1 MLVVVMMMLMPV
13 LMLMLMLMLIIVL
26 VLMLMLMIVL
36 MLVLMLVLV
45 LFTRA
50 AATMYMR
57 LFCHVSLLH
66 FIPFLAFLSFFIA
79 CKVTTCLLQLGCI
92 LKVKR

>member
-13 LMLMLMLMLIIVL
+13 LMLMLMLIIML

-36 MLVLMLVLV
+36 VLM

-50 AATMYMR
+50 AATMSMR

-66 FIPFLAFLSFFIA
+66 FIPFLAFPSF
-79 CKVTTCLLQLGCI
+79 LYRLQSYDMFAATGLHFKGK
-92 LKVKR
+92 KVKR

>member
-13 LMLMLMLMLIIVL
+13 LMLMLMLI
-26 VLMLMLMIVL
+26 IVL

-50 AATMYMR
+50 AATMSMR

-79 CKVTTCLLQLGCI
+79 CKVTTCLLQPGCI
-92 LKVKR
+92 LKVKRSFKGKKVKR

>member
-13 LMLMLMLMLIIVL
+13 LMLMLIIVL

-36 MLVLMLVLV
+36 VLM

-50 AATMYMR
+50 AATMSMR

-79 CKVTTCLLQLGCI
+79 CKVTTCLLQPGCI

>member
-13 LMLMLMLMLIIVL
+13 LMLMLMLIIVL

-36 MLVLMLVLV
+36 MLV

-79 CKVTTCLLQLGCI
+79 CKVTTCLLQPGCI

>member
-1 MLVVVMMMLMPV
+1 MLVVVMMMLMP
-13 LMLMLMLMLIIVL
+13 

-50 AATMYMR
+50 AATMSMR

>member
-13 LMLMLMLMLIIVL
+13 LMLMLMLIIVL

-36 MLVLMLVLV
+36 VLV

-50 AATMYMR
+50 AATMSMR

-79 CKVTTCLLQLGCI
+79 CKVTTCLLQPGCI

>member
-1 MLVVVMMMLMPV
+1 MLVVVMLMPVPV
-13 LMLMLMLMLIIVL
+13 LMLMIVL
-26 VLMLMLMIVL
+26 VLMLMIVLVLMLMIVL
-36 MLVLMLVLV
+36 LLV

-50 AATMYMR
+50 AATMSMR

-66 FIPFLAFLSFFIA
+66 FFPLLAFLSFFIA

>member
-13 LMLMLMLMLIIVL
+13 LMLMLLLM
-26 VLMLMLMIVL
+26 
-36 MLVLMLVLV
+36 LV

-50 AATMYMR
+50 AATMSMR

-66 FIPFLAFLSFFIA
+66 FIPFLAFLSF
-79 CKVTTCLLQLGCI
+79 LYRLQSYDMFAATGLHFKGK
-92 LKVKR
+92 KVKR

>member
-1 MLVVVMMMLMPV
+1 MLVVVMMMLMP
-13 LMLMLMLMLIIVL
+13 M
-26 VLMLMLMIVL
+26 LMLMLMIVL
-36 MLVLMLVLV
+36 VLVLMIVLLLV

-50 AATMYMR
+50 AATMSMR

-79 CKVTTCLLQLGCI
+79 CKVTTCLLQPGCI